1 MPMQLTREQQEKARA
16 YLYTYA
22 RPVEAALYAY
32 LFEGASNDAVIAALV
47 PYQNP
52 DGGFGHGFEPD
63 FRLDASSALCTT
75 YALQTLTVARA
86 ATTLPMVRNAMR
98 YFRQSYNPAL
108 TAWPLIPRHDNTAP
122 RAPWWGSPDDS
133 PQSCNDYS
141 VNPLAEILGYFFRY
155 GEGDAPEWLM
165 PLLHDMIGHL
175 AEQPVE
181 KSRDDEL
188 NCAMILVDSPN
199 LPEAQRAALLS
210 KLLPIAAQQ
219 VQRTPDA
226 WTNYG
231 LQPYQIAASP
241 TSPFL
246 PVVADVIDANLD
258 YLITQQGD
266 DGAWQLTWSW
276 SGQYTDIWPTAEREW
291 KGILT
296 LGILQT
302 LRNFGRLA

>member
-1 MPMQLTREQQEKARA
+1 MQLTREQQEKARA
-16 YLYTYA
+16 YLYTQA
-22 RPVEAALYAY
+22 RPVEAALYACI
-32 LFEGASNDAVIAALV
+32 FEGASNDAVVAALV

-75 YALQTLTVARA
+75 FALQTLT
-86 ATTLPMVRNAMR
+86 ATQAPATLPMVQHALR
-98 YFRQSYNPAL
+98 YFCQSYDPAL
-108 TAWPLIPRHDNTAP
+108 AAWPLIPAHDNTAP
-122 RAPWWGSPDDS
+122 RAPWWNYSDET
-133 PQSCNDYS
+133 QKSCADYRA
-141 VNPLAEILGYFFRY
+141 NPRAEILGYFLRY

-165 PLLHDMIGHL
+165 PLLQYVIGYF

-199 LPEAQRAALLS
+199 LPGSQRAALLS
-210 KLLPIAAQQ
+210 TLLPIAAQQ

-241 TSPFL
+241 ASPFL
-246 PVVADVIDANLD
+246 PAVADLIDANLD
-258 YLITQQGD
+258 YLITRQGD

-276 SGQYTDIWPTAEREW
+276 FGQYPDVWPTAEREW

-296 LGILQT
+296 LSILRT
-302 LRNFGRLA
+302 LRNFDRLA

>member
-1 MPMQLTREQQEKARA
+1 MHLTPIQQEKARA

-32 LFEGASNDAVIAALV
+32 LFEGASHDAVIAALV

-75 YALQTLTVARA
+75 FALQTLTTAQVSKNS
-86 ATTLPMVRNAMR
+86 PMVREAMR
-98 YFRQSYNPAL
+98 YFRQSYDPAL
-108 TAWPLIPRHDNTAP
+108 STWPLILRHDNTAP
-122 RAPWWGSPDDS
+122 RAPWWGSPDES
-133 PQSCNDYS
+133 PQSGNDFH

-165 PLLHDMIGHL
+165 PLVHVVINYF
-175 AEQPVE
+175 AEQPRE
-181 KSRDDEL
+181 QSRDDEL
-188 NCAMILVDSPN
+188 NCAIILVDSPN
-199 LPEAQRAALLS
+199 LPETQRMALLS
-210 KLLPIAAQQ
+210 SLLPIAEQM
-219 VQRTPDA
+219 VQHTPDA

-258 YLITQQGD
+258 YLITHQGD
-266 DGAWQLTWSW
+266 DGAWQPTWSW
-276 SGQYTDIWPTAEREW
+276 FGQYSDVWPTAEREW

-296 LGILQT
+296 LGILHT

>member
-1 MPMQLTREQQEKARA
+1 MQFTREQQEKARA
-16 YLYTYA
+16 YLYTQA

-32 LFEGASNDAVIAALV
+32 LFEGASNDAVVTALV

-75 YALQTLTVARA
+75 FALQTLTAAQVAKSS
-86 ATTLPMVRNAMR
+86 PMVRDALR
-98 YFRQSYNPAL
+98 YFQQSYDPAL
-108 TAWPLIPRHDNTAP
+108 STWPLIPRHDNTAP
-122 RAPWWGSPDDS
+122 RAPWWNDSDDA
-133 PQSCNDYS
+133 PKNGDTFR
-141 VNPLAEILGYFFRY
+141 VNPLAEILGDFFRY
-155 GEGDAPEWLM
+155 GEGDAPAWLM
-165 PLLHDMIGHL
+165 PLLHDVTDYLSGR
-175 AEQPVE
+175 PVG
-181 KSRDDEL
+181 KLGDDEL
-188 NCAMILVDSPN
+188 CAMVLVDSPN

-210 KLLPIAAQQ
+210 TLLPITEQH

-226 WTNYG
+226 WANYG
-231 LQPYQIAASP
+231 LQPYQIAVSP

-258 YLITQQGD
+258 YLITCQGD
-266 DGAWQLTWSW
+266 DGAWQPTWSW
-276 SGQYTDIWPTAEREW
+276 FGQYPDIWLTAEREW

-296 LGILQT
+296 LHILQA